1 MMFLNGFPVS
11 TQNGPSPQQPEQ
23 QKRIEQQKPEQQEKE
38 PIGSDAPTCF
48 VSPGAPPPPPP
59 PPPPPSAGPCPP
71 APPPPPSGGAVPPAP
86 PPPPAG
92 GSGKVGG
99 QGGSTDL
106 AAALAGAKL
115 RKTVKDDGAAPA
127 SKPSSSSGGGGGG
140 NLMGE
145 MSAILARRRKAADKP
160 VAAVKEPGNG
170 ELSPTVSKLPGSGE
184 TNMPKEK
191 SVSTPRPKSLTA
203 TQNDPI
209 SSSIPS
215 APSNPTQGPG
225 SRLKVATKNSDCAEG
240 DGDIAR
246 IKQEIIE
253 EVKKE
258 LQQMKEE
265 IIKGK
270 VSNYFK
276 SEVIFHKSNKKQE

>member
-191 SVSTPRPKSLTA
+191 SVSTPR
-203 TQNDPI
+203 
-209 SSSIPS
+209 
-215 APSNPTQGPG
+215 
-225 SRLKVATKNSDCAEG
+225 LKVATKNSDCAEG